1 MAASSGDGRW
11 TWAAAAGVAVVAL
24 AVTNPG
30 TDDFEAFAGDQ
41 LVHAASRELCGSES
55 LPLIARLVIQDCPQ
69 LVASQRKVLGQL
81 AAASSRRYNA
91 GLFSVYTTELGG
103 QTLLPG
109 LTIPRYRAVTLGGAG
124 QLLVVQSSEE
134 AAPGLAQ
141 R

>member
-41 LVHAASRELCGSES
+41 LVRAASRELCGSGS

-69 LVASQRKVLGQL
+69 LVASQHKVLGQL

>member
-41 LVHAASRELCGSES
+41 LVRAASRELCGSGS

-91 GLFSVYTTELGG
+91 GLFSLYTTELGG

>member
-41 LVHAASRELCGSES
+41 LVRAASRELCGSGS

-81 AAASSRRYNA
+81 ASASSRRYNA

>member
-41 LVHAASRELCGSES
+41 LVRAASRELCGSGS

-69 LVASQRKVLGQL
+69 LVASQRKVLGQM

-91 GLFSVYTTELGG
+91 GLFSIYTTELGG

>member
-41 LVHAASRELCGSES
+41 LVRAASRELCGSGS

-91 GLFSVYTTELGG
+91 GLFSIYTTELGG

>member
-11 TWAAAAGVAVVAL
+11 TWAASAGVAVVAL

-41 LVHAASRELCGSES
+41 LVRAASRELCGSGS

>member
-41 LVHAASRELCGSES
+41 LVRAASRELCGSGS

-91 GLFSVYTTELGG
+91 GLFSVHTTELGG

>member
-41 LVHAASRELCGSES
+41 LVRAASRELCGSGS

-69 LVASQRKVLGQL
+69 LVASQRTVLGQL

>member
-41 LVHAASRELCGSES
+41 LVRVASRELCGSGS

>member
-41 LVHAASRELCGSES
+41 LVRAASRELCGSGS

-91 GLFSVYTTELGG
+91 GLFSLYTTELGG

-124 QLLVVQSSEE
+124 QLSVVQSSEE

>member
-24 AVTNPG
+24 ALTNPG

-41 LVHAASRELCGSES
+41 LVRAASRELCGSGS

-91 GLFSVYTTELGG
+91 GLFSIYTTELGG

>member
-41 LVHAASRELCGSES
+41 LVRAASRQLCGSGS
-55 LPLIARLVIQDCPQ
+55 LPLIARLMIQDCPQ

-81 AAASSRRYNA
+81 AAASSRRYDA
-91 GLFSVYTTELGG
+91 WLFSIYTTELGG

-134 AAPGLAQ
+134 AASGLAQ

>member
-41 LVHAASRELCGSES
+41 LVRAASQELCGSGS

>member
-41 LVHAASRELCGSES
+41 LVRAASRELCGSGS

-91 GLFSVYTTELGG
+91 GLFSIYTTELGG

-109 LTIPRYRAVTLGGAG
+109 LTIPRYRAVTLGSAG

>member
-30 TDDFEAFAGDQ
+30 TDDFETFAGNQ
-41 LVHAASRELCGSES
+41 LVRAASRELCGSGS

>member
-41 LVHAASRELCGSES
+41 LVRAASRELCGSGS

-134 AAPGLAQ
+134 AAPGLVQ

>member
-41 LVHAASRELCGSES
+41 LVRAASRELCGSGS

-91 GLFSVYTTELGG
+91 VLFSVYTTELGG

>member
-41 LVHAASRELCGSES
+41 LVRAASREVCGSGS

>member
-1 MAASSGDGRW
+1 
-11 TWAAAAGVAVVAL
+11 VAVVAL

-41 LVHAASRELCGSES
+41 LVRAASRELCGSGS

>member
-1 MAASSGDGRW
+1 MADSPGDGRW
-11 TWAAAAGVAVVAL
+11 TWVVAAGVAVVAL

-41 LVHAASRELCGSES
+41 LVRAASRELCASGS

-69 LVASQRKVLGQL
+69 LVASQRKALGQL

-91 GLFSVYTTELGG
+91 GLFSIYTTELGG

-109 LTIPRYRAVTLGGAG
+109 LTIPRYHAVTLGGAG

>member
-11 TWAAAAGVAVVAL
+11 TWATAAGVAVVGL

-41 LVHAASRELCGSES
+41 LVRAASRELCGSGS

-109 LTIPRYRAVTLGGAG
+109 LTIPRYRAVTLGAAG

>member
-41 LVHAASRELCGSES
+41 LVRAASRELCGSGS

-91 GLFSVYTTELGG
+91 GLFSVYTTERAG

>member
-41 LVHAASRELCGSES
+41 LVRAASRELCGSGS

-91 GLFSVYTTELGG
+91 GLFSIYKTELGG

>member
-41 LVHAASRELCGSES
+41 LVRAASRELCGSGS

-91 GLFSVYTTELGG
+91 GLFSIYTTELGG

-124 QLLVVQSSEE
+124 QLMVVQSSEE

>member
-41 LVHAASRELCGSES
+41 LVRAASRELCGSGS

-124 QLLVVQSSEE
+124 QFLVVQSSEE

>member
-11 TWAAAAGVAVVAL
+11 IWAAAAGVAVVAL

-41 LVHAASRELCGSES
+41 LVRAASRELCGSGS

>member
-30 TDDFEAFAGDQ
+30 TDDFEAFAGNQ
-41 LVHAASRELCGSES
+41 LVRAASRELCGSGS

-91 GLFSVYTTELGG
+91 GLFSIYMTELGG

>member
-41 LVHAASRELCGSES
+41 LVRAASRELCGSGS

-91 GLFSVYTTELGG
+91 GLFSIYTTELGG

-109 LTIPRYRAVTLGGAG
+109 LTIPRYSVVALGGAG

>member
-1 MAASSGDGRW
+1 MVR
-11 TWAAAAGVAVVAL
+11 
-24 AVTNPG
+24 
-30 TDDFEAFAGDQ
+30 
-41 LVHAASRELCGSES
+41 AASRELCASGS

>member
-1 MAASSGDGRW
+1 MTASTGDGRW
-11 TWAAAAGVAVVAL
+11 TWVAAAGVGLLAL

-30 TDDFEAFAGDQ
+30 TEDFEAFAGDQ
-41 LVHAASRELCGSES
+41 LVRAASRELCAPGS
-55 LPLIARLVIQDCPQ
+55 LPLLARLVIQDCPQ

-109 LTIPRYRAVTLGGAG
+109 LTIPRYRAVTLAGAG
-124 QLLVVQSSEE
+124 QLLVVQSSEQ
-134 AAPGLAQ
+134 AAQGLAQ

>member
-41 LVHAASRELCGSES
+41 LVRAASRELCGSGS

-69 LVASQRKVLGQL
+69 LVASQRTVLGQL

-91 GLFSVYTTELGG
+91 GLFSIYTTELGG

>member
-41 LVHAASRELCGSES
+41 LVRAASQELCGSGS

-69 LVASQRKVLGQL
+69 LVASQRRVLGQL
-81 AAASSRRYNA
+81 AAASSHRYNA
-91 GLFSVYTTELGG
+91 GLFSIYTTELGG

-124 QLLVVQSSEE
+124 QLMVVQSSEE

>member
-41 LVHAASRELCGSES
+41 LVRAASRELCGSGS

-81 AAASSRRYNA
+81 VAASSRRYNA
-91 GLFSVYTTELGG
+91 GLFSIYTTELGG

>member
-30 TDDFEAFAGDQ
+30 TDDFEVFAGDQ
-41 LVHAASRELCGSES
+41 LVRAASRELCGSGS

>member
-41 LVHAASRELCGSES
+41 LVRAASRELCGSGS

-81 AAASSRRYNA
+81 AAASSRHYNA

>member
-41 LVHAASRELCGSES
+41 LVRAASRELCGSGS

-91 GLFSVYTTELGG
+91 GLFSIYMTELGG

>member
-30 TDDFEAFAGDQ
+30 TEDFEAFAGDQ
-41 LVHAASRELCGSES
+41 LVRAASRELCGSGS

-91 GLFSVYTTELGG
+91 GLFSIYTTELGG

-124 QLLVVQSSEE
+124 QLMVVQSSEE

>member
-41 LVHAASRELCGSES
+41 LVRAASRELCGSGS

-109 LTIPRYRAVTLGGAG
+109 LTIPRYRAVTLGGVG